1 MKFFNST
8 FSSLPSMF
16 TGTGMTKRLTFS
28 LLAMGTFGCLSAV
41 AGTAT
46 SSMGVSATVSNN
58 CSITAGALTFG
69 AYDPVVANHSAALN
83 GSATLPVNCTTGAT
97 ANITLDQ
104 GQNAASGS
112 SNATPSRQMSDSN
125 SHVLGYALFQDSAH
139 TTAWGNTSGSGA
151 SYTGQGT
158 NTSVTV
164 YGQITA
170 GQNVPSASYSDTV
183 VATVT
188 F

>member
-8 FSSLPSMF
+8 FSSVLSKTIESSMI
-16 TGTGMTKRLTFS
+16 KRLTFG
-28 LLAMGTFGCLSAV
+28 LVAVGTFGCLSAF

-69 AYDPVVANHSAALN
+69 AYDPVSANHATALN
-83 GSATLPVNCTTGAT
+83 GNATLTVTCTSGAT

-104 GQNAASGS
+104 GVNAASGS
-112 SNATPSRQMSDSN
+112 TNAAPLRQMSDGN
-125 SHVLGYALFQDSAH
+125 SHMLGYSLFQDSAH
-139 TTAWGNTSGSGA
+139 TTAWGNTAGSGA

-158 NTSVTV
+158 SSSVTV
-164 YGQITA
+164 YGQVTA